1 MKKYFLLIACVLFA
15 MSSQGQTLTVKES
28 KAMVNGKT
36 SMASYTGASDA
47 LEGTLNL
54 ATGEANFKIPL
65 ETVKTGNGSRDKD
78 MYKVLEIKEFPYA
91 AFKGK
96 LAEKLDMEVEQN
108 QKILVKGT
116 FSIHGVEKPL
126 EVTVDLKPTPDGVM
140 FYTFWPI
147 NITDYG
153 IKRPSVF
160 FIKVEDEHQI
170 VIEGVLIEDESW

>member
-65 ETVKTGNGSRDKD
+65 ETVKTGNGSTDKVL
-78 MYKVLEIKEFPYA
+78 YKVVEIEMVPCA
-91 AFKGK
+91 AFKCRVAG
-96 LAEKLDMEVEQN
+96 
-108 QKILVKGT
+108 
-116 FSIHGVEKPL
+116 
-126 EVTVDLKPTPDGVM
+126 
-140 FYTFWPI
+140 
-147 NITDYG
+147 
-153 IKRPSVF
+153 
-160 FIKVEDEHQI
+160 
-170 VIEGVLIEDESW
+170 